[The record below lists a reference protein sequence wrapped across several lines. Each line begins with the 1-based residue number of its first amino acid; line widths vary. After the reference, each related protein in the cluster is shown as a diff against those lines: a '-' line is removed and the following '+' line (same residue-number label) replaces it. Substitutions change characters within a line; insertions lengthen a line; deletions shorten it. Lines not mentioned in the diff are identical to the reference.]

1 MSEKQKKCMLCG
13 MPSEES
19 ICESC
24 KSNVQGEAAHKKQNM
39 EKQVK
44 SSSEA
49 DIDKRIKKQMNREK

>member
-24 KSNVQGEAAHKKQNM
+24 KSNVQGEATHMKQKM

-44 SSSEA
+44 SGSEA
-49 DIDKRIKKQMNREK
+49 DIDKIIKKQMGKEK